1 MADRLF
7 VLAPLADLA
16 PGLVPP
22 GWRETVGSARRRRA
36 EAEAPDAVSAIGSWS
51 DDEGAWRG
59 PSGGPIRVD
68 RAVAHDAEE
77 MASVHTASADAAY
90 RVHRGDDPNGL
101 DRRRSMWQEVL
112 ADPANRSFVARDGG
126 RIVGVLNLGPQ
137 RGEEATGEVRV
148 LYVLP
153 DWWGSDAG
161 QRLLERAH
169 RELARDFDEA
179 ILTVLRANARAR
191 RFYERNGWRLS
202 QLLVEPHFGGRPT
215 EVARYRRSLRT
226 SAGGG

>member
-1 MADRLF
+1 M
-7 VLAPLADLA
+7 
-16 PGLVPP
+16 
-22 GWRETVGSARRRRA
+22 WR
-36 EAEAPDAVSAIGSWS
+36 
-51 DDEGAWRG
+51 
-59 PSGGPIRVD
+59 
-68 RAVAHDAEE
+68 
-77 MASVHTASADAAY
+77 
-90 RVHRGDDPNGL
+90 
-101 DRRRSMWQEVL
+101 EVL

-126 RIVGVLNLGPQ
+126 RIVGVLNLGSV

-153 DWWGSDAG
+153 DWWGSGAG

-169 RELARDFDEA
+169 RELASEVDEG
-179 ILTVLRANARAR
+179 ILTVLTANARAR

-215 EVARYRRSLRT
+215 EVARYRRSFRM